1 MNNQFLRGLNPKQRE
16 AVEHGDGP
24 LLVLA
29 GAGTGKTRV
38 VTVRIAHLV
47 ANGVNPEN
55 ILAVTFTNKAARE
68 MKQRVG
74 KLVGSKVGKELT
86 VTTFHS
92 FSIQLL
98 RRFGE
103 KLGYKKNF
111 GIATEEDRQTLL
123 RSILRENGI
132 STKLVAPR
140 WGIYQISSWKNE
152 GLTADEALEAASD
165 DAEIHLAHAFQILD
179 KELKRRQ
186 VMDFDDMILLGRKL
200 LKDFPEVVDSCRDR
214 FRYLMVDEYQDT
226 NSVQYDFIRLLAGGR
241 RNLAVVGDDDQ
252 SIYGWRGA
260 RAGNILDFGKHYPG
274 AKVVT
279 LEQNYR
285 STNVIL
291 RAANRIIGN
300 NQGRMDKN
308 LWSAL
313 GEGRPVELYRADDE
327 RDEMRHLMA
336 RIRGLK
342 ARGVAYESL
351 AILFRANTQSNAIE
365 LFLREAAIPY
375 RVVGSRSLFDRREC
389 RDLIAYLKVIANPM
403 DDGALLRIINTP
415 SRGIGK
421 TTQDKVMAAALEN
434 RRGTLE
440 EILDGSGE
448 ANFPKKTAAALA
460 SFRMIMASSKE
471 YFDRG
476 ELSAGMEHLLEET
489 RYQDYLNI
497 DAENAQDALIRW
509 NVLRQLVEMAGEF
522 EKTKS
527 KDGLLG
533 TYLESLALD
542 DRPKNESEEEKSG
555 VTMLTVH
562 AAKGLEYDHVF
573 LTGLEEGLMPHKN
586 SFADDE
592 NVDTIDEERRL
603 FYVAL
608 TRARKELY
616 LSLARTRRRWGRDE
630 EREESRFLG
639 ELGDEDV
646 NLIDPATEGPAEKKV
661 ATDYL
666 SQLKG
671 LFGTEE

>member
-1 MNNQFLRGLNPKQRE
+1 MNNQFLRGLNPSQKE

-74 KLVGSKVGKELT
+74 KLVGSKVGKLLT

-103 KLGYKKNF
+103 KLGYKKGF

-132 STKLVAPR
+132 STKVVAPR
-140 WGIYQISSWKNE
+140 WGIYQISAWKNE
-152 GLTADEALEAASD
+152 GLTADEALEVACD
-165 DAEIHLAHAFQILD
+165 DAEIHLAHAFQLLS

-186 VMDFDDMILLGRKL
+186 VMDFDDMLLLGRTL
-200 LKDFPEVVDSCRDR
+200 LKDHPDVVDSCRDR

-226 NSVQYDFIRLLAGGR
+226 NSVQYDFVRLLAGGR

-279 LEQNYR
+279 LDQNYR

-300 NQGRMDKN
+300 NQGRMEKN

-327 RDEMRHLMA
+327 RDELRHLIS
-336 RIRGLK
+336 RIRSLK
-342 ARGVAYESL
+342 NREATYESM

-365 LFLREAAIPY
+365 LFLREATIPY
-375 RVVGSRSLFDRREC
+375 RVVGTRSLFDRREC

-421 TTQDKVMAAALEN
+421 TTQDKIMATAVES
-434 RRGTLE
+434 RKGTLE
-440 EILDGSGE
+440 VILDGAVE
-448 ANFPKKTAAALA
+448 ENFPTKTAAALA
-460 SFRMIMASSKE
+460 SFRLIMSSTKE

-476 ELSAGMEHLLEET
+476 ELAGGMEHLLKEVS
-489 RYQDYLNI
+489 YQDYLNI
-497 DAENAQDALIRW
+497 DADNPQDALIRW
-509 NVLRQLVEMAGEF
+509 NVLTQLVEMAGEF
-522 EKTKS
+522 EKSKS
-527 KDGLLG
+527 KEDMLG
-533 TYLESLALD
+533 SYLESLALD
-542 DRPKNESEEEKSG
+542 DRPKNESKDEKLG

-573 LTGLEEGLMPHKN
+573 LTGLEEGLLPHKN
-586 SFADDE
+586 SFGDDDTL
-592 NVDTIDEERRL
+592 DTIDEERRL

-616 LSLARTRRRWGRDE
+616 LSLAKTRRRFGRDE

-639 ELGDEDV
+639 ELGEEDIHM
-646 NLIDPATEGPAEKKV
+646 IDPATEGPAEVKV
-661 ATDYL
+661 ASDYL

-671 LFGTEE
+671 LFGSES